1 MHRIIAIARS
11 KRLNKKKYS
20 KEYDSDECVSSD
32 NEQDISADI
41 VGSIINKYLVIKY
54 IGKGTFSRVWLVYNL
69 IEGKYYAL
77 KKQFAEYYKDGLH
90 ELKMFNIIGN
100 ECDHLVKLKEYF
112 IITKNEDSSICFVCE
127 LLGSEVFEFIDKYDR
142 KVPISIVKS
151 WMRDILTAIDYI
163 HTKNVIHTDLKLEN
177 ILLENIDEKVKNTID
192 WFNSLNPMDF
202 IKENSELTEDI
213 DNAHRRRRLRKRL
226 RVKAYKKLAL
236 MVKEHSIQQLD
247 TISDN
252 TSDTTSDNTSDNM
265 SDSMSDNTD
274 KDIIEVNEDS
284 EISTYNLK
292 DDIKEIDFEED
303 IDIRVKICDFG
314 NCCKR
319 DDHIMEEIQTRQ
331 YRSPE
336 VIINNNYDTSSD
348 IWSLGCILFELI
360 TGEYLFDVAAG
371 KNELDRNRKH
381 LALMYEVLGK
391 MPKKL
396 SMDCEFSEDYFDA
409 KGRVL
414 KYKKDIN
421 YTNIEELILEER
433 DDIDKIE
440 LITICD
446 LLKKMLGYNPKTRI
460 TAKDCLQEE

>member
-1 MHRIIAIARS
+1 MHRIIAIARA
-11 KRLNKKKYS
+11 KRSNKIYN

-32 NEQDISADI
+32 NEQNISADI
-41 VGSIINKYLVIKY
+41 VGTILNNKYLVLKY
-54 IGKGTFSRVWLVYNL
+54 IGKGTFSRVWLVFNL
-69 IEGKYYAL
+69 IEGKYYSL
-77 KKQFAEYYKDGLH
+77 KKQFAEYYEDGLH
-90 ELKMFNIIGN
+90 ELKMFNVIGN

-112 IITKNEDSSICFVCE
+112 IITKDEDSSICFVCE
-127 LLGSEVFEFIDKYDR
+127 LLGPEVFEFIDKYDR
-142 KVPISIVKS
+142 QVPISIVKS
-151 WMRDILTAIDYI
+151 WMKDILTAIDYI
-163 HTKNVIHTDLKLEN
+163 HAKNVIHTDLKLEN
-177 ILLENIDEKVKNTID
+177 ILLTNVDDNIKTTIE
-192 WFNSLNPMDF
+192 WFDSLNPMDF
-202 IKENSELTEDI
+202 IKENSALTENI
-213 DNAHRRRRLRKRL
+213 DNAHKRRRLRKRL

-236 MVKEHSIQQLD
+236 MAKEHSIQQLG

-252 TSDTTSDNTSDNM
+252 T

-274 KDIIEVNEDS
+274 TDIIEVNDS
-284 EISTYNLK
+284 EITTYDLK

-303 IDIRVKICDFG
+303 IDTRVKICDFG

-319 DDHIMEEIQTRQ
+319 DDHIIEEIQTRQ

-336 VIINNNYDTSSD
+336 VIIDNKYDTSSD

-391 MPKKL
+391 MPKHL
-396 SMDCEFSEDYFDA
+396 SMGCELSEDFFDA

-421 YTNIEELILEER
+421 YTSLEKLILEER
-433 DDIDKIE
+433 DDIDETE
-440 LITICD
+440 LKVICD
-446 LLKKMLGYNPKTRI
+446 LLRKMMGYNPKTRI
-460 TAKDCLQEE
+460 TAKECLEEEWFK